1 MPSAKAYQDQ
11 LDMLRRG
18 SDPLRI
24 AYTSSPSFLSSAG
37 SQVKSLIV
45 FDSSFNPPTIAHLEL
60 VNRTLANRAIVEPGS
75 VANVLLLLAVQ
86 NADKPTVPAPLAD
99 RLAMMEQFSL
109 AVVGGGGG
117 GQNTD
122 KVNVAV
128 GITKH
133 ARFVDKAD
141 GVFGMFPGVE
151 EQIYLTGYDTLIR
164 LLDAKYYPNQTLEQA
179 LGRFMA
185 RCKIVCYIRD
195 NPNWGT
201 AADQVQFVDD
211 IRAGKKPN
219 VPQAWAS
226 RIWLLSYYA
235 GQRGPIK
242 LDLALVSSTAA
253 RAAAS
258 QTGQSAEG
266 LALNEI
272 VPHGVMRYIVDN
284 KLYVK

>member
-1 MPSAKAYQDQ
+1 MPSAKGYQDQ

-18 SDPLRI
+18 SDPVRI
-24 AYTSSPSFLSSAG
+24 AYTSSPSVLSSAG

-45 FDSSFNPPTIAHLEL
+45 FDSSFNPPTMAHLEL
-60 VNRTLANRAIVEPGS
+60 VNRTLANPAIVEPGS
-75 VANVLLLLAVQ
+75 VADVLLLLAVQ
-86 NADKPTVPAPLAD
+86 NADKPTAPAPLAD

-109 AVVGGGGG
+109 AVVGGG
-117 GQNTD
+117 QNTN

-141 GVFGMFPGVE
+141 GVFGMFPAVE
-151 EQIYLTGYDTLIR
+151 EQVYLTGYDTLIR

-179 LGRFMA
+179 LGEFMA
-185 RCKIVCYIRD
+185 RCKIVCFIRD
-195 NPNWGT
+195 NPKWGT
-201 AADQVQFVDD
+201 AADQVRFVDD
-211 IRAGKKPN
+211 IRAGTKPD

-235 GQRGPIK
+235 GHHGGPTN

-258 QTGQSAEG
+258 QTGQVCIFTCVVRGQCVG
-266 LALNEI
+266 LL
-272 VPHGVMRYIVDN
+272 PRR
-284 KLYVK
+284 K